1 MSLNTPQISYGP
13 EVCGL
18 CRGNGT
24 NPDHPCPACDGQG
37 TVMARQPALS
47 CPRCG
52 GDGRAETSDE
62 AFYHSP
68 LCLVCRGTGWVM
80 TLSQPPRTEGRG
92 A

>member
-1 MSLNTPQISYGP
+1 MSLHTPEISYGP

-24 NPDHPCPACDGQG
+24 DPDHPCPACDGQG
-37 TVMARQPALS
+37 TVMTRQPALS

-52 GDGRAETSDE
+52 GDGRAKTSNE

-68 LCLVCRGTGWVM
+68 LCLVCRGTGWVL
-80 TLSQPPRTEGRG
+80 TLSQSP
-92 A
+92 

>member
-47 CPRCG
+47 
-52 GDGRAETSDE
+52 
-62 AFYHSP
+62 
-68 LCLVCRGTGWVM
+68 
-80 TLSQPPRTEGRG
+80 
-92 A
+92 